1 MLYLFAYLGKGLFV
15 FGDDKNGV
23 IAKTAATLHLET
35 DYAVTFSC
43 RAAHQAVFIR
53 DTYRADIMGS
63 AFFKGDTLQ

>member
-35 DYAVTFSC
+35 DYAVTFSLPSGPT
-43 RAAHQAVFIR
+43 RPSL
-53 DTYRADIMGS
+53 S
-63 AFFKGDTLQ
+63 AILTAQT